1 MVFRYRKNNYQEL
14 LSRVRS
20 NMIIF
25 ISNDTTREFRTS
37 NSILRIY
44 RIHFYM
50 NVTRY
55 DFNAFILKYLCTNE
69 EVV

>member
-1 MVFRYRKNNYQEL
+1 
-14 LSRVRS
+14 
-20 NMIIF
+20 MIIF
-25 ISNDTTREFRTS
+25 ISNDTTFRTS

-44 RIHFYM
+44 RIYFYM

>member
-1 MVFRYRKNNYQEL
+1 
-14 LSRVRS
+14 
-20 NMIIF
+20 MIIF
-25 ISNDTTREFRTS
+25 ISNDTTRD

-44 RIHFYM
+44 RIQFYM